1 MAAHQI
7 NKEIIMSAILI
18 FISFSLM
25 ASSVY
30 ILNDLID
37 IKADRAHPLK
47 RYRAFASKNSDK
59 LRQILAVLLLILSLI
74 ID

>member
-1 MAAHQI
+1 MKNLLLFFEYLRPHQWIKNFLIFIPFLAAHQI

-30 ILNDLID
+30 ILNDLMI
-37 IKADRAHPLK
+37 
-47 RYRAFASKNSDK
+47 
-59 LRQILAVLLLILSLI
+59 
-74 ID
+74 